1 MLHTFS
7 LPCACCPITICSSG
21 MHTHAMGS
29 MLAPLTPPRKL
40 QQLSFNMSSISRGL
54 RKTAHGFFQ
63 LCSHRLCLAWVYQ
76 SGISN
81 ITAPFCDSKQTHVF
95 SLSLLPGL
103 KGEMMILQQEA
114 PNSTI
119 FMLTPASCHQLHG
132 CRLNAALFIREM
144 SPAA

>member
-29 MLAPLTPPRKL
+29 TLAPLTPPRKL

-63 LCSHRLCLAWVYQ
+63 HCSHRLCLAWVYQ

-119 FMLTPASCHQLHG
+119 FMLTPASCHQLHD